1 METFPG
7 GCLQRTFSVAK
18 KRENKKDR
26 VSEGQFQRQG
36 DLNIKG
42 PFFLL
47 LTGCPKA
54 SGGQN
59 GLQGANGFP
68 VGEDPSKS
76 HEPVEFAS

>member
-1 METFPG
+1 MFTKD
-7 GCLQRTFSVAK
+7 LSVAK
-18 KRENKKDR
+18 KRENGKDS

-54 SGGQN
+54 RGGQN
-59 GLQGANGFP
+59 HLQLPVNGFAL
-68 VGEDPSKS
+68 GEGPS
-76 HEPVEFAS
+76 